1 MKTQENKP
9 ITTAQIKKIHTLLNQ
24 QGLLDEKPTLV
35 YSISE
40 GRTQSTK
47 ELTVNEGKRLI
58 TFLLNDDNVNESKC
72 VAVFRAIYRLAWD
85 MDIIYGKTTDDYHMN
100 VAKLNMFCRKRGTVK
115 KNLSQMNLTELR
127 KTQRQF
133 EAMYS
138 KHKNKSKIEA

>member
-1 MKTQENKP
+1 MSTKQNKP

-47 ELTVNEGKRLI
+47 ELTINEGKRLI

-85 MDIIYGKTTDDYHMN
+85 MDIIYGNTTEDYYTN
-100 VAKLNMFCRKRGTVK
+100 IAKLNMFCRGRGTVK

-133 EAMYS
+133 EAIKRQYE
-138 KHKNKSKIEA
+138 KKKA